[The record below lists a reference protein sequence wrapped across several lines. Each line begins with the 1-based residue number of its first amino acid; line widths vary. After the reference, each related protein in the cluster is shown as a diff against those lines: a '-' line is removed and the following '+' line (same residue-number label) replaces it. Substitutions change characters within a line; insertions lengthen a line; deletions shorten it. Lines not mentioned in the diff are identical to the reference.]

1 MIIRKATPADY
12 TAVAA
17 LEQSVY
23 LLHYENRKDFL
34 RWRTDPLPLERY
46 TSVLESGMLYLVAEE
61 DGILLGQAV
70 AYKREYKDHP
80 VFNDMSWL
88 EIDDISV
95 ASEAQGKGVGKAL
108 FEAMKN
114 HALELGLHHMELT
127 VWAFNKKAYGFYEKM
142 GMRSRIDRLEID
154 F

>member
-1 MIIRKATPADY
+1 MIIRKATLADY
-12 TAVAA
+12 EGAAA

-34 RWRTDPLPLERY
+34 RWRTEPLPRDRFAEQLEQV
-46 TSVLESGMLYLVAEE
+46 TYLVAEE
-61 DGILLGQAV
+61 EGRLLGQAI
-70 AYKREYKDHP
+70 AYKRGYKDHP
-80 VFNDMSWL
+80 VFNDMEWL

-95 ASEAQGKGVGKAL
+95 APDAQGKGVGKTL
-108 FEAMKN
+108 FEAMKQE
-114 HALELGLHHMELT
+114 ALGMGLHHIELT
-127 VWAFNKKAYGFYEKM
+127 VWAFNQKAYGFYEKM